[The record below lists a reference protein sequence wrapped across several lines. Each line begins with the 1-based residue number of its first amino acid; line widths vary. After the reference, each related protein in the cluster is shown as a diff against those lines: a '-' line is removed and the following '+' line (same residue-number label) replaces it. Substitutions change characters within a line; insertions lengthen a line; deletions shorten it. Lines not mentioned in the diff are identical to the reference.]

1 MLTIFSVAI
10 CSLVSAGVESSDIAP
25 TAKIIPV
32 GVIDQNLVHYGYSGK
47 EFLKYDVSWSGGIK
61 IGELHLEMNA
71 IDGVDDGF
79 EIRAFITTKGGA
91 VHLFYPISD
100 LHVTKVQGLDKLP
113 YLYEVWQDEGY
124 SYTAHRYIEFDQEKY
139 SVRYTKDDELKAE
152 YQLDGPV
159 NNEFSS
165 FFNSRLMTFVKDKPF
180 LVPTF
185 ADKKRVEV
193 AVHPI
198 EITTLEG
205 TILGDVAAAKIMPV
219 MKFKGLY
226 DKKGDTVIWYTN
238 DKCRVPVKIN
248 SKIAI
253 GSLTARLTE
262 YQNPSCDI
270 YLPSGSDDAVE
281 TVTIGEQ

>member
-1 MLTIFSVAI
+1 MQLCRRKHWSIFPIFFAFLVTATSAICDEVVSVAN
-10 CSLVSAGVESSDIAP
+10 DAP
-25 TAKIIPV
+25 IQL
-32 GVIDQNLVHYGYSGK
+32 GVIDQHLVAYGYSD
-47 EFLKYDVSWSGGIK
+47 EEIFKYDVSWSGGIK
-61 IGELHLEMNA
+61 IGELHLEKNA
-71 IDGVDDGF
+71 LKGIENGH

-100 LHVTKVQGLDKLP
+100 LHVTKVRGKSKLP
-113 YLYEVWQDEGY
+113 YHYEVWQEEGY
-124 SYTAHRYIEFDQEKY
+124 NYTAHRIFEYDQEKHY
-139 SVRYTKDDELKAE
+139 VRYTKDEKLKGE
-152 YQLDGPV
+152 YTLEGRV

-165 FFNSRLMTFVKDKPF
+165 FFNSRLMSFTEGEPF

-198 EITTLEG
+198 KTKTLKN
-205 TILGDVAAAKIMPV
+205 TILGDVSTVEIMPI

-238 DKCRVPVKIN
+238 DKCRVPVQIN

-253 GSLTARLTE
+253 GSLTAKLKE
-262 YQNPSCDI
+262 YKNSSCDL
-270 YLPSGSDDAVE
+270 YPSVLMK
-281 TVTIGEQ
+281 